1 MNRLGFSLISI
12 VIGLAL
18 QVSAAGENRADTARE
33 TTAGVIAIANL
44 DAQIAQVGNSLGAED
59 LLLARARFLA
69 DYDALER
76 ASALTE
82 LQQPVTAQALL
93 QRARTRAALHRFS
106 DALHDVESAEAEGAD
121 RGQTVP
127 LRASILIATGSA
139 DKVSLSLE
147 AEARQHPGL
156 ASRTM
161 LATAYAMLGRVRE
174 ADQLYAAALADL
186 HTTLPFPYA
195 WICFAR
201 ALMWADQGQDLRR
214 AEAFYRQALGYL
226 PEFAAANINL
236 AEIEATRG
244 ETQSAI
250 ERLEGVI
257 KVSDEPEAYAL
268 LGSLHLRA
276 AHPEQGRRE
285 IEHARQR
292 FELLLGHAPLAFA
305 DHAAEFY
312 LGAGHDAER
321 AWELA
326 LQNLHNRETDR
337 SVALAVKAALV
348 CGRQKEA
355 ETLLWTHGPSVGI
368 YLQSLDRTLPR

>member
-1 MNRLGFSLISI
+1 MNRLGFSLIGV
-12 VIGLAL
+12 VIGLSLQTSAL
-18 QVSAAGENRADTARE
+18 GEDRADIARE

-44 DAQIAQVGNSLGAED
+44 DAQIAQAGNLPGVED
-59 LLLARARFLA
+59 LLLARARYLA

-82 LQQPVTAQALL
+82 QQPASTKALL

-106 DALHDVESAEAEGAD
+106 DALNDVEAAEAEGAD
-121 RGQTVP
+121 RSQTVP
-127 LRASILIATGSA
+127 LRASILIATGNA
-139 DKVSLSLE
+139 AKVRRSLE
-147 AEARQHPGL
+147 AEVKQHPGL

-161 LATAYAMLGRVRE
+161 LAAAYAMLGRLHE

-201 ALMWADQGQDLRR
+201 GLMWAEQGQDLTQ
-214 AEAFYRQALGYL
+214 AERSYQQALRYL

-236 AEIEATRG
+236 AEIEAARG

-250 ERLEGVI
+250 DRLTGVL
-257 KVSDEPEAYAL
+257 KATDEPEAYAL
-268 LGSLHLRA
+268 LGSLHLRSGLL
-276 AHPEQGRRE
+276 EQGRQE
-285 IEHARQR
+285 IDHARQR
-292 FELLLGHAPLAFA
+292 FDLLLMHAPLAFA

-312 LGAGHDAER
+312 LSQGHNAER

-337 SVALAVKAALV
+337 SVALAVKAAMAS
-348 CGRQKEA
+348 GRQNDA
-355 ETLLWTHGPSVGI
+355 DTLLRTHGPSVGL
-368 YLQSLDRTLPR
+368 YLQSFDRTLPQ

>member
-1 MNRLGFSLISI
+1 MNRLGFSLIGI
-12 VIGLAL
+12 VISLSL
-18 QVSAAGENRADTARE
+18 QASAIGEGHTDTTRE

-44 DAQIAQVGNSLGAED
+44 DAQIAQVGNLPGVED
-59 LLLARARFLA
+59 LLLARARYLA

-76 ASALTE
+76 ASTLTE
-82 LQQPVTAQALL
+82 QQPASAKALL

-106 DALHDVESAEAEGAD
+106 DALHDIEAAEAEEAD

-127 LRASILIATGSA
+127 LRASILIATGNA
-139 DKVSLSLE
+139 AKVRPSLE
-147 AEARQHPGL
+147 AEVKVHPGL

-161 LATAYAMLGRVRE
+161 LAAAYAMLGRLRE

-201 ALMWADQGQDLRR
+201 GLMWAEQGQDLTR
-214 AEAFYRQALGYL
+214 AEGFYRQALRYL

-236 AEIEATRG
+236 AEIEAARG

-250 ERLEGVI
+250 GRLTGVL
-257 KVSDEPEAYAL
+257 KATDEPEAYAL
-268 LGSLHLRA
+268 LGSLHLRIGL
-276 AHPEQGRRE
+276 PEQGRQE
-285 IEHARQR
+285 IDHARQR
-292 FELLLGHAPLAFA
+292 FDLLLMHAPLAFA

-312 LGAGHDAER
+312 LGQGHDAER

-348 CGRQKEA
+348 SGRREEA
-355 ETLLWTHGPSVGI
+355 GTLLRTHGPSVGL
-368 YLQSLDRTLPR
+368 YLQSLDRTLP

>member
-1 MNRLGFSLISI
+1 MNRLGFSLIGV
-12 VIGLAL
+12 VIGLSL
-18 QVSAAGENRADTARE
+18 QTSAIGEGRADIARE

-44 DAQIAQVGNSLGAED
+44 DAQIAQIGNLPGVED
-59 LLLARARFLA
+59 LLLARARYLA

-82 LQQPVTAQALL
+82 QQPASAKALL

-106 DALHDVESAEAEGAD
+106 DALHDVEDAETEGAD

-127 LRASILIATGSA
+127 LRASILIATGNA
-139 DKVSLSLE
+139 AKVRPSLE
-147 AEARQHPGL
+147 AEVKQHPGI

-161 LATAYAMLGRVRE
+161 LAAAYAMLGRLRE

-201 ALMWADQGQDLRR
+201 GLMWADQGQDLAR
-214 AEAFYRQALGYL
+214 AEGFYRQALSYL

-236 AEIEATRG
+236 AEIEAARG

-250 ERLEGVI
+250 ARLTGVI
-257 KVSDEPEAYAL
+257 KATDEPEAYAL
-268 LGSLHLRA
+268 LGSLHLRSGLL
-276 AHPEQGRRE
+276 EQGRQE
-285 IEHARQR
+285 IDHARQR
-292 FELLLGHAPLAFA
+292 FDLLLMHAPLAFA

-312 LGAGHDAER
+312 LGQGHDAEH
-321 AWELA
+321 AWVLA

-337 SVALAVKAALV
+337 SVALAVKAALAS
-348 CGRQKEA
+348 GRRNEA
-355 ETLLWTHGPSVGI
+355 DTLLRTHGPSVGL
-368 YLQSLDRTLPR
+368 YLQSLERTLPK

>member
-1 MNRLGFSLISI
+1 MNRLGSSLIGI
-12 VIGLAL
+12 VISLSL
-18 QVSAAGENRADTARE
+18 QASAIGEGHADTIRE

-44 DAQIAQVGNSLGAED
+44 DAQIAQVGNLPGVED
-59 LLLARARFLA
+59 LLLARARYLA

-76 ASALTE
+76 ASTLTE
-82 LQQPVTAQALL
+82 QQPASAKALL

-106 DALHDVESAEAEGAD
+106 DALHDVEAAEAEGAD

-127 LRASILIATGSA
+127 LRASILIATGNA
-139 DKVSLSLE
+139 AKIRPSLE
-147 AEARQHPGL
+147 AEVKQHPGL

-161 LATAYAMLGRVRE
+161 LAAAYAMLGRLRE
-174 ADQLYAAALADL
+174 ADQLYATALANL

-201 ALMWADQGQDLRR
+201 GLMWAEQGQDLTR
-214 AEAFYRQALGYL
+214 AEGFYQQALHYL

-236 AEIEATRG
+236 AEIEAARG

-250 ERLEGVI
+250 DRLTGVL
-257 KVSDEPEAYAL
+257 KATDEPEAYAL
-268 LGSLHLRA
+268 LGSLHLRSGL
-276 AHPEQGRRE
+276 PEQGRQE
-285 IEHARQR
+285 IDHARQR
-292 FELLLGHAPLAFA
+292 FDLLLIHAPLAFA

-312 LGAGHDAER
+312 LGQGRDAER

-337 SVALAVKAALV
+337 SVALAVKAAQAS
-348 CGRQKEA
+348 GRQNEA
-355 ETLLWTHGPSVGI
+355 DTLLRTHGPSVGL
-368 YLQSLDRTLPR
+368 YLQSLERTLPQ

>member
-1 MNRLGFSLISI
+1 MNRLGFSLIGI
-12 VIGLAL
+12 VISLSL
-18 QVSAAGENRADTARE
+18 QASAIGEGHTDTTRE

-44 DAQIAQVGNSLGAED
+44 DAQIAQVGNLPGVED
-59 LLLARARFLA
+59 LLLARARYLA

-76 ASALTE
+76 ASTLTE
-82 LQQPVTAQALL
+82 QQPASAKALL

-106 DALHDVESAEAEGAD
+106 DALHDIEAAEAEEAD

-127 LRASILIATGSA
+127 LRASILIATGNA
-139 DKVSLSLE
+139 AKVRPSLE
-147 AEARQHPGL
+147 AEVKVHPGL

-161 LATAYAMLGRVRE
+161 LAAAYAMLGRLRE

-201 ALMWADQGQDLRR
+201 GLMWAEQGQDLTR
-214 AEAFYRQALGYL
+214 AEGFYRQALRYL

-236 AEIEATRG
+236 AEIEAARG
-244 ETQSAI
+244 EIPSAI
-250 ERLEGVI
+250 ERLTSVI
-257 KVSDEPEAYAL
+257 QAADEPEAYAL
-268 LGSLHLRA
+268 LGSLHLRIGLLNPG
-276 AHPEQGRRE
+276 HQE
-285 IEHARQR
+285 IDHARQR
-292 FELLLGHAPLAFA
+292 FDVLLMHAPLAFA

-312 LGAGHDAER
+312 LGQGHNAER

-337 SVALAVKAALV
+337 SVALAVKAALAS
-348 CGRQKEA
+348 GRQNQA
-355 ETLLWTHGPSVGI
+355 DTLLRTHGLSVRL
-368 YLQSLDRTLPR
+368 YLQSLERTLP

>member
-1 MNRLGFSLISI
+1 MNRLGFSLIGI
-12 VIGLAL
+12 VISLSLQTSAL
-18 QVSAAGENRADTARE
+18 GEGRTDIARE

-44 DAQIAQVGNSLGAED
+44 DAQIAQVGRLPGVED
-59 LLLARARFLA
+59 LLLARARYLA
-69 DYDALER
+69 DYDALEH

-82 LQQPVTAQALL
+82 QQPPSAKALL

-106 DALHDVESAEAEGAD
+106 DALHDVEAAEAEGAD

-127 LRASILIATGSA
+127 LRASILIATGNGA
-139 DKVSLSLE
+139 KVRPSLE
-147 AEARQHPGL
+147 AEVKLHPGL

-161 LATAYAMLGRVRE
+161 LATAYAMLGRLRE

-195 WICFAR
+195 WVCFAR
-201 ALMWADQGQDLRR
+201 GLMWAEQGQDLVR
-214 AEAFYRQALGYL
+214 AEGFYRQALTYL

-236 AEIEATRG
+236 AEIEAARG

-250 ERLEGVI
+250 DRLTGVI
-257 KVSDEPEAYAL
+257 KATDEPEAYAL
-268 LGSLHLRA
+268 LGSLHLRSGLL
-276 AHPEQGRRE
+276 EQGRQE
-285 IEHARQR
+285 IDHARQR
-292 FELLLGHAPLAFA
+292 FDLLLMHAPLAFA

-312 LGAGHDAER
+312 LGQGHNAER

-337 SVALAVKAALV
+337 SVALAVKAALAS
-348 CGRQKEA
+348 GRQNEA
-355 ETLLWTHGPSVGI
+355 DTLLRTHGPSVGL
-368 YLQSLDRTLPR
+368 YLQSLERTLPQ

>member
-1 MNRLGFSLISI
+1 MNQLRLCLIGV
-12 VIGLAL
+12 VIGLG
-18 QVSAAGENRADTARE
+18 VPTSAIGEGRTEITRN

-44 DAQIAQVGNSLGAED
+44 DAQIAQVGTSPGVED
-59 LLLARARFLA
+59 LLLTRARYLA

-76 ASALTE
+76 ASVLTE
-82 LQQPVTAQALL
+82 QQPVSAKALL
-93 QRARTRAALHRFS
+93 QRARTRAALHRFN
-106 DALHDVESAEAEGAD
+106 DALHDVEAAESEGAD
-121 RGQTVP
+121 RVQTVP

-139 DKVSLSLE
+139 DKVRLLLE
-147 AEARQHPGL
+147 AEVKQHPGL

-161 LATAYAMLGRVRE
+161 LATAYAMLGRLRE

-201 ALMWADQGQDLRR
+201 GLMWAEQGQDLAR
-214 AEAFYRQALGYL
+214 AEGFYRQALAYL

-236 AEIEATRG
+236 AEIEAAHG

-250 ERLEGVI
+250 DRLTGVL
-257 KVSDEPEAYAL
+257 KTTDEPEAYAL
-268 LGSLHLRA
+268 LGSLHLRVGLL
-276 AHPEQGRRE
+276 EQGRQE

-292 FELLLGHAPLAFA
+292 FDLLLMRAPLAFA

-312 LGAGHDAER
+312 LGQGHDAER

-348 CGRQKEA
+348 SGRQREA
-355 ETLLWTHGPSVGI
+355 DSLLRRHGPSVGL
-368 YLQSLDRTLPR
+368 YLQSLARTLPR

>member
-1 MNRLGFSLISI
+1 MNRLGFSLIGI
-12 VIGLAL
+12 AIGLSL
-18 QVSAAGENRADTARE
+18 QASAIGEGHADNTRE

-44 DAQIAQVGNSLGAED
+44 DAQIAQLGSSGGVED
-59 LLLARARFLA
+59 LLLTRARYLA
-69 DYDALER
+69 DYDALDQ

-82 LQQPVTAQALL
+82 QQQPATAKALL
-93 QRARTRAALHRFS
+93 LRARTRAALHRFS
-106 DALHDVESAEAEGAD
+106 DALHDIEAAEAEGAD
-121 RGQTVP
+121 RSQTVP

-139 DKVSLSLE
+139 NKTRLHLE
-147 AEARQHPGL
+147 AEVRQHPGF

-161 LATAYAMLGRVRE
+161 LATADAMLGRLRE

-201 ALMWADQGQDLRR
+201 GLMWADQGQDLSR
-214 AEAFYRQALGYL
+214 AKVFYRQALGYL

-236 AEIEATRG
+236 AEIEAIRG

-250 ERLEGVI
+250 ERLTAVI
-257 KVSDEPEAYAL
+257 KVSDEPEAYSL
-268 LGSLHLRA
+268 LGSLHLRVGLL
-276 AHPEQGRRE
+276 EQGRQE
-285 IEHARQR
+285 IDHARKR
-292 FELLLGHAPLAFA
+292 FDVLLVHAPLAFA

-312 LGAGHDAER
+312 LGQGHDAER

-337 SVALAVKAALV
+337 SVALAVKAALAS
-348 CGRQKEA
+348 GRQNQA
-355 ETLLWTHGPSVGI
+355 DRLLQTHGPSIGR